1 MSDKLAQLQAIF
13 REMDRALI
21 AYSGGIDSTLVAK
34 VAGDVLGDCALAVTA
49 NSPSLMPEDFD
60 DAVTQ

>member
-1 MSDKLAQLQAIF
+1 MPDNAPTKLAQLQAIF

-34 VAGDVLGDCALAVTA
+34 VAMDVLGRSRPSRHRKLTVTHA
-49 NSPSLMPEDFD
+49 RRL
-60 DAVTQ
+60 